1 MRTFNDL
8 SVLGCLLT
16 NPKGLP
22 TNDQSRNSYITINF
36 PILGQIILVRLTTTT
51 NNSLFPEQT
60 KSRRGN
66 CMASWHRAPITAST
80 SLHRQNFRGV
90 GKQPIVEPSTTH
102 QNSATQMLVDIPIK
116 HFFLIIQIINDKSL
130 TGLMKVLFIILGLI

>member
-51 NNSLFPEQT
+51 NNSSFPEQT
-60 KSRRGN
+60 KSRRGK

-90 GKQPIVEPSTTH
+90 GKQLIVEPSTTH
-102 QNSATQMLVDIPIK
+102 QNSATQMLGDIPIK

-130 TGLMKVLFIILGLI
+130 TGLMKVLFIIFGLI